1 MNEPKPSSRPIPGYT
16 GLTRTHARI
25 YRYQHLA
32 AMVGWDRN
40 TMMPEKGNEA
50 RAAAEAELAALIH
63 RTRTDPRLETWLAA
77 AEREPLDDLARANLR
92 EIRRD
97 WQDAN
102 ALPEA
107 LVEARTLAGARCEH
121 AWRSQRPANDWKG
134 FLENFRTVVKLAR
147 EESKLLADRSGLS
160 PYDALM
166 DRFEPGVRAADI
178 ERIFGGMRQW
188 LPGLIVQSQSAQSAE
203 APFLPQGPFPVAAQR
218 ALNREVMGLLG
229 FDFAAGRLDESA
241 HPFSGGVPEDV
252 RLTTRYHEGDF
263 ARSLLG
269 TIHETG
275 HARYEQSLP
284 REWLGQPV
292 GTARSYGIHES
303 QSLSFEM
310 QLARSRP
317 FLGLLA
323 PLLRKHFGDQP
334 AFDPDNLHRL
344 WTRVRPGFIR
354 VDADEVTYPAH
365 VILRYE
371 IERPLIEG
379 GIEAEDIPALWDE
392 KMHALLGLDTRGNY
406 REGCLQ
412 DVHWTEGAFGYFP
425 SYTLGAMY
433 AAQWFAVMRRQLPDL
448 DAGIG
453 RGDLAPVF
461 GWLNA
466 NVWSQGSRW
475 TTPELV
481 RRASGEALNPQYFR
495 EHLERRY
502 LRC

>member
-1 MNEPKPSSRPIPGYT
+1 MIATATPAYAE
-16 GLTRTHARI
+16 LTRVYTRL
-25 YRYQHLA
+25 YRYQHLGA
-32 AMVGWDRN
+32 IVGWDRN
-40 TMMPEKGNEA
+40 AMMPARGNEA

-63 RTRTDPRLETWLAA
+63 RTRTDPQLAQWMQR

-97 WQDAN
+97 WRDAN
-102 ALPEA
+102 ALPES
-107 LVEARTLAGARCEH
+107 LVEAKSLAGARCEH
-121 AWRSQRPANDWKG
+121 AWRSQRPANDWRG
-134 FLENFRTVVKLAR
+134 FLGNFREVVKLAR
-147 EESKLLADRSGLS
+147 QEARLLADDSGLA

-178 ERIFGGMRQW
+178 DRIFGEVRTW
-188 LPGLIVQSQSAQSAE
+188 LPQRVAAAQAAQAREAVIV
-203 APFLPQGPFPVAAQR
+203 PQGPFPVAAQR
-218 ALNREVMGLLG
+218 ALNREVMTLLG
-229 FDFAAGRLDESA
+229 FDFEAGRLDESA
-241 HPFSGGVPEDV
+241 HPFSGGVPEDL
-252 RLTTRYHEGDF
+252 RLTTRYSEEDF

-275 HARYEQSLP
+275 HARYEQNLP
-284 REWLGQPV
+284 RDWLGQPV
-292 GTARSYGIHES
+292 GNARSFGIHES

-317 FLGLLA
+317 FVGLLA
-323 PLLRKHFGDQP
+323 PMLRKHFGDQP
-334 AFDPDNLHRL
+334 AFEPDNLYHL

-379 GIEAEDIPALWDE
+379 LIEAEDIPVLWDE
-392 KMHALLGLDTRGNY
+392 KMQTLLGLDTRGNY
-406 REGCLQ
+406 KDGCLQ

-433 AAQWFAVMRRQLPDL
+433 AAQWFAALRQRMPDL
-448 DAGIG
+448 DSSIAAGQ
-453 RGDLAPVF
+453 LEPVF
-461 GWLNA
+461 GWMREHI
-466 NVWSQGSRW
+466 WSQASLW
-475 TTPELV
+475 ETPELV

-495 EHLERRY
+495 EHLDRRY
-502 LRC
+502 LRR